1 MSSNTHYLFE
11 KPLQEGILLK
21 RNSQFTMDVLLD
33 GVTVKCHC
41 PTTGRIGDVDTKNIA
56 CLVSKSEDIKRKL
69 PYTVEAVSCDN
80 LEHQNKNWIGINQIL
95 SNRLVEYFINTH
107 QLDSM
112 VSDYGTVHREVNLG
126 VSKLDFLVGNTYMEV
141 KTPLTTLHVKY
152 GSHIKTKPI
161 TPFSSTERFT
171 KHIHELAG
179 SLQSHERA
187 ILLTVHQYI
196 VTQQKP
202 HQASTNYQEVSEAM
216 QAAKE
221 KGLEVWNL
229 DMRFTPQGVFLYSC
243 TNTTNEMRTT
253 PKRSVH

>member
-1 MSSNTHYLFE
+1 M
-11 KPLQEGILLK
+11 
-21 RNSQFTMDVLLD
+21 
-33 GVTVKCHC
+33 KCHC
-41 PTTGRIGDVDTKNIA
+41 PTTGRIGDVDTRNIA
-56 CLVSKSEDIKRKL
+56 GLVSKSEDAKRKL

-80 LEHQNKNWIGINQIL
+80 LEHQNKNWIGINQIF
-95 SNRLVEYFINTH
+95 SNRLVEYFLNTH

-112 VSDYGTVHREVNLG
+112 VSDYSTVRREVNLG

-152 GSHIKTKPI
+152 GPHIKTKPI

-196 VTQQKP
+196 ITQQKP
-202 HQASTNYQEVSEAM
+202 HQASTNYQEASEAM
-216 QAAKE
+216 QATKE

-229 DMRFTPQGVFLYSC
+229 DTRFTSQGVSLYSC
-243 TNTTNEMRTT
+243 TGPISRFST
-253 PKRSVH
+253 S